1 MKQKPHFVWLKLL
14 KKLGVYVY
22 HKVKKRKGITATV
35 TPYLRSYFSAYVRGG
50 DVQIGVCYPT
60 KILKHLHLRRM
71 CGNSFHGRFKVFF
84 IKFASGQVEV
94 VVVAGDCDA
103 AAPQVR
109 VQDFIAWFSIV
120 MEQPFVKGDG
130 FLGNMYSFFIGVSWM
145 LKYFCI

>member
-22 HKVKKRKGITATV
+22 HKMKKRKGITATV

-60 KILKHLHLRRM
+60 NILKHLGLRRM
-71 CGNSFHGRFKVFF
+71 CRNSFHGRFKVFF

-94 VVVAGDCDA
+94 VVMAGDCDA
-103 AAPQVR
+103 AAAQVR
-109 VQDFIAWFSIV
+109 VQDFVAGFSIV
-120 MEQPFVKGDG
+120 IEQPFVEGYW
-130 FLGNMYSFFIGVSWM
+130 FLGWVNAGFANINCS
-145 LKYFCI
+145 KTNPR